1 VFFMNSDRQRGF
13 SGLLTVKATLA
24 LIVGVLAALVLIACG
39 IAGNDAWRSYAA
51 AMRVAEVNAI
61 TDQLLKGLE
70 SIQLERGQTNTALQA
85 PAAATAQVNE
95 VIQQRRSQG
104 DAVLSPALAQMTA
117 TANAEGKKLIGE
129 VEQAYERTRQL
140 RKNADGAVR
149 LPKEQRDAALLKS
162 WYPTVS
168 GLLTAIQ
175 SLWTS
180 ASREISKE
188 DPIVGQLTMVKQA
201 AFQMREYA
209 GRERA
214 VHAGNISAGRVLSAE
229 QQRDVATWRG
239 QVQSNWQTIR
249 DLSAGAATPLTTAVS
264 AAQQGYFG
272 NFQAQTEA
280 VYKAGAA
287 GSSYP
292 IGVQQWY
299 DASNPALEL
308 IVRIKDAAV
317 EVTNSHAAA
326 KAAAARLQLIL
337 VSLVTLLG
345 IGVSIASVWILSRRV
360 IGPLTAMTAA
370 MQRLAGGDLSI
381 DVPAL
386 GRGDEVGAM
395 ARSVAV
401 FRDNAVKA
409 EELAREQRAE
419 QQRKEQR
426 QHAMESL
433 TKGFDRNATSVLDAV
448 ATSIVEMR
456 ATAEKMAS
464 VAAANTSKASA
475 VASGARETSS
485 NVQTVAAA
493 TEQLSASVGE
503 INRQVTQSAAIA
515 AKAVR
520 EAEGTNAEIQGLA
533 AMAQRIGDIVELINS
548 IAAQTNLLALNATIE
563 AARAGESG
571 RGFAVVAAEV
581 KSLAHQTSKATEEIA
596 AQIAAIQGATQ
607 KSVVSIEA
615 IGKTIGEISEIA
627 TTIASAIEQ
636 QGAATREIARNVQ
649 QAAAGTQEVSSNVG
663 GVTEGAAATG
673 AAASEVEAAA
683 GNLSQ
688 QSQQLRE
695 QVDAFLGQ
703 VRAA

>member
-1 VFFMNSDRQRGF
+1 MNSDRRRGL
-13 SGLLTVKATLA
+13 SGAITVKATLV
-24 LIVGVLAALVLIACG
+24 LVVGVLAALILIACA
-39 IAGNDAWRSYAA
+39 IAGRDAWHSYAA
-51 AMRVAEVNAI
+51 AVRVAEVNTI
-61 TDQLLKGLE
+61 TDHLLKGLE

-85 PAAATAQVNE
+85 PAPATAQVRE
-95 VIQQRRSQG
+95 LIQQRRSQG
-104 DAVLSPALAQMTA
+104 DSNLDPALVEIAA
-117 TANAEGKKLIGE
+117 VPSAESKKLIDE
-129 VEQAYERTRQL
+129 LTQAYERTKQL
-140 RKNADGAVR
+140 RKNADAAIQM
-149 LPKEQRDAALLKS
+149 PKEQRDVELLKV

-168 GLLTAIQ
+168 NLLSGIQ
-175 SLWTS
+175 SLWT
-180 ASREISKE
+180 ATSREISKE
-188 DPIVGQLTMVKQA
+188 DAIVGQLTMVKQA

-214 VHAGNISAGRVLSAE
+214 VHAGNISASRPLSAE
-229 QQRDVATWRG
+229 QQRDVANWRG

-249 DLSAGAATPLTTAVS
+249 DLSAGAAAPLRSAVS
-264 AAQQGYFG
+264 AAEQGFFG
-272 NFQAQTEA
+272 NFPAQTEA
-280 VYKAGAA
+280 VYKAGATGNA
-287 GSSYP
+287 YP
-292 IGVQQWY
+292 MSVQQWY
-299 DASNPALEL
+299 DVSNPALES

-317 EVTNSHAAA
+317 EVTNAHAAA
-326 KAAAARLQLIL
+326 RAAAAKLQLII
-337 VSLVTLLG
+337 VALVTLF
-345 IGVSIASVWILSRRV
+345 GVCMSIASVWILSRRV
-360 IGPLTAMTAA
+360 IGPLAAMTAA

-386 GRGDEVGAM
+386 GRSDEVGAM
-395 ARSVAV
+395 ADSVAV

-409 EELAREQRAE
+409 EVLTAEQRAE
-419 QQRKEQR
+419 QQKKEHR
-426 QHAMESL
+426 QHVMETL
-433 TKGFDRNATSVLDAV
+433 TKSFDQDATSVLDAV
-448 ATSIVEMR
+448 AASILEMR
-456 ATAEKMAS
+456 ATAEKMA
-464 VAAANTSKASA
+464 AIATENTSKASA

-493 TEQLSASVGE
+493 TEQLSTSVSE

-515 AKAVR
+515 AKAVL

-563 AARAGESG
+563 AARAGDSG
-571 RGFAVVAAEV
+571 KGFAVVAAEV

-615 IGKTIGEISEIA
+615 IGKTIREISEIA

-636 QGAATREIARNVQ
+636 QGAATKEIARNVQ
-649 QAAAGTQEVSSNVG
+649 QAAAGTREVSANVG
-663 GVTEGAAATG
+663 GVTEGAVATG
-673 AAASEVEAAA
+673 AAANQVEAAA

-703 VRAA
+703 VRVA